1 MSQPGSQTKSKE
13 LKLVTKQVVTSDSVK
28 EDKRKLQLLYL
39 ISNFDGISE
48 KALLYA
54 ISELKNKG
62 LDLGYN
68 IVTLGNNVTSPQV
81 KDDLT
86 ALLYLGLLENDQ
98 AKMLKVSSNG
108 KDFLEGNPVDEAFKN
123 QLTSLIQELKEKIK
137 AIDEEQRLRS
147 RRRGR
152 GF

>member
-1 MSQPGSQTKSKE
+1 LSQPGSQTKSKE

-108 KDFLEGNPVDEAFKN
+108 KDFLESNPVDEAFKN

>member
-1 MSQPGSQTKSKE
+1 LSQPGSQTKSKE
-13 LKLVTKQVVTSDSVK
+13 LKLVTKQVVTSDSVR

-108 KDFLEGNPVDEAFKN
+108 KDFLESNPVDEAFKN

>member
-13 LKLVTKQVVTSDSVK
+13 LKLVTKQVVTPDSVK

-54 ISELKNKG
+54 ISELKNRG

-86 ALLYLGLLENDQ
+86 ALLYLGLLEIDQ
-98 AKMLKVSSNG
+98 AKTLKVSSNG
-108 KDFLEGNPVDEAFKN
+108 KDFLESNPVDEAFKN

>member
-1 MSQPGSQTKSKE
+1 LSQPGSQTKSKE

-68 IVTLGNNVTSPQV
+68 VVTLGNNVTSPQV

-108 KDFLEGNPVDEAFKN
+108 KDFLESNPVDEAFKN
-123 QLTSLIQELKEKIK
+123 QLTSLIQELKEKIR

>member
-1 MSQPGSQTKSKE
+1 MSQPGGQTKSKE

-68 IVTLGNNVTSPQV
+68 VVTLGNNVTSPQV

-108 KDFLEGNPVDEAFKN
+108 KDFLESNSVDEAFKN
-123 QLTSLIQELKEKIK
+123 QLTSLIQELKEKIR

>member
-1 MSQPGSQTKSKE
+1 LSQPGSQTKSKE

-68 IVTLGNNVTSPQV
+68 IITLGNNVTSPQV

-108 KDFLEGNPVDEAFKN
+108 KDFLESNPVDEAFKN
-123 QLTSLIQELKEKIK
+123 QLASLIQELKEKIK

>member
-1 MSQPGSQTKSKE
+1 LSQPGSQTKSKE

-68 IVTLGNNVTSPQV
+68 VVTLGNNLTSPQV

-108 KDFLEGNPVDEAFKN
+108 KDFLESNPIDEAFKN
-123 QLTSLIQELKEKIK
+123 QLTSLIQELKEKIR

>member
-1 MSQPGSQTKSKE
+1 LSQPGSQTKSKE

-86 ALLYLGLLENDQ
+86 AMLYLGLLENDQ

-108 KDFLEGNPVDEAFKN
+108 KDFLESNPVDEAFKN

>member
-1 MSQPGSQTKSKE
+1 LSQPGSQTKSKE

-86 ALLYLGLLENDQ
+86 AMLYLGLLENDQ

-108 KDFLEGNPVDEAFKN
+108 KDFLESNPVDEAFKN
-123 QLTSLIQELKEKIK
+123 QLTSLIQN
-137 AIDEEQRLRS
+137 
-147 RRRGR
+147 
-152 GF
+152 

>member
-108 KDFLEGNPVDEAFKN
+108 KDFLESNPVDEAFKN

>member
-1 MSQPGSQTKSKE
+1 LSQPGSQTKSKE

-62 LDLGYN
+62 LDLGYT

-108 KDFLEGNPVDEAFKN
+108 KDFLESNPVDEAFKN

>member
-1 MSQPGSQTKSKE
+1 LSQPGSQTKSKE

-68 IVTLGNNVTSPQV
+68 IVTLGNNLTSPQV

-108 KDFLEGNPVDEAFKN
+108 KDFLESNPVDEAFKN

>member
-1 MSQPGSQTKSKE
+1 LSQPGSQTKSKE

-98 AKMLKVSSNG
+98 AKTLKVSSNG
-108 KDFLEGNPVDEAFKN
+108 KDFLESNPVDEAFKN

>member
-13 LKLVTKQVVTSDSVK
+13 LKLVTKQVVTPDSVK

-86 ALLYLGLLENDQ
+86 ALLYLGLLEIDQ

-108 KDFLEGNPVDEAFKN
+108 KDFLENNPVDEAFKN

>member
-1 MSQPGSQTKSKE
+1 LSQPGSQTKSKE

-48 KALLYA
+48 KALIYT

-108 KDFLEGNPVDEAFKN
+108 KDFLESNPVDEAFKN

>member
-98 AKMLKVSSNG
+98 AKTLKVSSNG
-108 KDFLEGNPVDEAFKN
+108 KDFLESNPVDEAFKN

>member
-1 MSQPGSQTKSKE
+1 LSQPGSQTKSKE

-108 KDFLEGNPVDEAFKN
+108 KDFLESNPVDEAFKN

-147 RRRGR
+147 RRKGR

>member
-62 LDLGYN
+62 LDLGYS

-108 KDFLEGNPVDEAFKN
+108 KDFLESNPVDEAFKN
-123 QLTSLIQELKEKIK
+123 QLTSLIQELKEKIR

>member
-48 KALLYA
+48 KALIYT

-108 KDFLEGNPVDEAFKN
+108 KDFLESNPVDEAFKN

>member
-48 KALLYA
+48 KALLYT

-108 KDFLEGNPVDEAFKN
+108 KDFLESNTVDEAFKN

>member
-1 MSQPGSQTKSKE
+1 LSQPGSQTKSKE

-62 LDLGYN
+62 LDLGYS

-108 KDFLEGNPVDEAFKN
+108 KDFLESNPVDEAFKN
-123 QLTSLIQELKEKIK
+123 QLTSLIQELKEKIR

>member
-1 MSQPGSQTKSKE
+1 LSQPGSQTKSKE

-108 KDFLEGNPVDEAFKN
+108 KDFLESNPVDEAFKN
-123 QLTSLIQELKEKIK
+123 QLTTLIQELKEKIK

>member
-1 MSQPGSQTKSKE
+1 LSQPGSQTKSKE

-48 KALLYA
+48 KALLHA

-98 AKMLKVSSNG
+98 AKIAESE
-108 KDFLEGNPVDEAFKN
+108 F
-123 QLTSLIQELKEKIK
+123 QRQRTSWR
-137 AIDEEQRLRS
+137 ATPSTRPS
-147 RRRGR
+147 RTS
-152 GF
+152 

>member
-108 KDFLEGNPVDEAFKN
+108 KDFLESNPVDEAFKN
-123 QLTSLIQELKEKIK
+123 QLTTLIQELKEKIK

>member
-13 LKLVTKQVVTSDSVK
+13 LKLVTKQVVTSDSVR

-108 KDFLEGNPVDEAFKN
+108 KDFLESNPVDEAFKN

>member
-1 MSQPGSQTKSKE
+1 M
-13 LKLVTKQVVTSDSVK
+13 
-28 EDKRKLQLLYL
+28 
-39 ISNFDGISE
+39 
-48 KALLYA
+48 
-54 ISELKNKG
+54 
-62 LDLGYN
+62 
-68 IVTLGNNVTSPQV
+68 TSPQV

-86 ALLYLGLLENDQ
+86 ALLYLGLLEIDQ

-108 KDFLEGNPVDEAFKN
+108 KDFLENNPVDEAFKN

>member
-68 IVTLGNNVTSPQV
+68 IITLGNNVTSPQV

-108 KDFLEGNPVDEAFKN
+108 KDFLESNPVDEAFKN
-123 QLTSLIQELKEKIK
+123 QLASLIQELKEKIK

>member
-62 LDLGYN
+62 LDLGYT

-108 KDFLEGNPVDEAFKN
+108 KDFLESNPVDEAFKN

>member
-68 IVTLGNNVTSPQV
+68 VVTLGNNLTSPQV

-108 KDFLEGNPVDEAFKN
+108 KDFLESNPIDEAFKN
-123 QLTSLIQELKEKIK
+123 QLTSLIQELKEKIR

>member
-108 KDFLEGNPVDEAFKN
+108 KDFLESNPVDEAFKN

-147 RRRGR
+147 RRKGR

>member
-1 MSQPGSQTKSKE
+1 LSQPGSQTKSKE

-62 LDLGYN
+62 LDLGYT

-108 KDFLEGNPVDEAFKN
+108 KDFLESNPVDEAFKN
-123 QLTSLIQELKEKIK
+123 QLTTLIQELKEKIK

-147 RRRGR
+147 RRKGR

>member
-1 MSQPGSQTKSKE
+1 LSQPGSQTKSKE
-13 LKLVTKQVVTSDSVK
+13 LKLVTKQVVTPDSVK

-54 ISELKNKG
+54 ISELKNRG

-86 ALLYLGLLENDQ
+86 ALLYLGLLEIDQ
-98 AKMLKVSSNG
+98 AK
-108 KDFLEGNPVDEAFKN
+108 
-123 QLTSLIQELKEKIK
+123 T
-137 AIDEEQRLRS
+137 
-147 RRRGR
+147 RRRGLQEPADFVDSGIKGKDKGDRR
-152 GF
+152 GTEAEIQEERKRILNS

>member
-48 KALLYA
+48 KALLHA
-54 ISELKNKG
+54 INELKNKG

-108 KDFLEGNPVDEAFKN
+108 KDFLESNPVDEAFKN

>member
-1 MSQPGSQTKSKE
+1 
-13 LKLVTKQVVTSDSVK
+13 
-28 EDKRKLQLLYL
+28 
-39 ISNFDGISE
+39 
-48 KALLYA
+48 
-54 ISELKNKG
+54 
-62 LDLGYN
+62 
-68 IVTLGNNVTSPQV
+68 
-81 KDDLT
+81 
-86 ALLYLGLLENDQ
+86 LLYLGLLENDQ

-108 KDFLEGNPVDEAFKN
+108 KDFLESNPVDEAFKN

>member
-1 MSQPGSQTKSKE
+1 LSQPGSQTKSKE

>member
-1 MSQPGSQTKSKE
+1 LSQPGSQTKSKE
-13 LKLVTKQVVTSDSVK
+13 LKLVTKQVVTPDSVK

-54 ISELKNKG
+54 ISELKNRG

-86 ALLYLGLLENDQ
+86 ALLYLGLLEIDQ
-98 AKMLKVSSNG
+98 AKTLKVSSNG
-108 KDFLEGNPVDEAFKN
+108 KDFLESNPVDEAFKN

>member
-62 LDLGYN
+62 LDLGYT

-108 KDFLEGNPVDEAFKN
+108 KDFLESNPVDEAFKN

-147 RRRGR
+147 KRRGR